1 MSRQTSKKRWQ
12 GIYIKVPFKRTG
24 LQEPFKSHKLAM
36 ARGPRFVFF
45 EVTLGK
51 ILGFYSPLELY
62 KQAFARGSSNINAKV
77 IGGELIR
84 TIGRWPI
91 RFTHLSFHF
100 ASWGIEFI
108 QGGSYRIYGIMHCNS
123 DMVCVLERSPQ
134 GGTLGV
140 YTGAELQGRF
150 FGT

>member
-1 MSRQTSKKRWQ
+1 
-12 GIYIKVPFKRTG
+12 
-24 LQEPFKSHKLAM
+24 M

-51 ILGFYSPLELY
+51 VLGFHTPLELY
-62 KQAFARGSSNINAKV
+62 KQAFAWDSSSINAKV
-77 IGGELIR
+77 IGGELTR
-84 TIGRWPI
+84 TIGGWPI
-91 RFTHLSFHF
+91 RFTHLSFHST
-100 ASWGIEFI
+100 SWGIEFI
-108 QGGSYRIYGIMHCNS
+108 HGGSYRIYGIMHRSS